1 MTNVMNLAAA
11 LLSLLNNEPDTAC
24 LKSCVPSPAGIQFT
38 AQFEGY
44 QAFTYPDPVNI
55 RTIGYGHV
63 IKPGEHFIEPLMPPD
78 AYLLLQKDA
87 GIAARGVNRSVGI
100 SLRQSQFDALNDF
113 QFNTGALGKS
123 TLLKRVNAGRHDQV
137 PAELNKWV
145 FAKGQRLPGLERRR
159 EAEGE
164 LYGR

>member
-1 MTNVMNLAAA
+1 MSATNLVAA
-11 LLSLLNNEPDTAC
+11 LLSLLNSEPDTSC
-24 LKSCVPSPAGIQFT
+24 LKTCKPSESGLQFT

-44 QAFTYPDPVNI
+44 RPFNYGDPVNI

-63 IKPGEHFIEPLMPPD
+63 IRPGEHFVEPLMPPD
-78 AYLLLQKDA
+78 AFLLLQKDA
-87 GIAARGVNRSVGI
+87 GIAARGVNRSVAI

-123 TLLKRVNAGRHDQV
+123 TLLKRVNAGHHEQV
-137 PAELNKWV
+137 PTELQKWV
-145 FAKGQRLPGLERRR
+145 YAKGQRLPGLETRRT
-159 EAEGE
+159 AEGD